1 MSQSKFDPSVQF
13 TAIFAPCIEKEA
25 EAVSDT
31 LRNLSLDPIFL
42 CK

>member
-25 EAVSDT
+25 EAVLDT